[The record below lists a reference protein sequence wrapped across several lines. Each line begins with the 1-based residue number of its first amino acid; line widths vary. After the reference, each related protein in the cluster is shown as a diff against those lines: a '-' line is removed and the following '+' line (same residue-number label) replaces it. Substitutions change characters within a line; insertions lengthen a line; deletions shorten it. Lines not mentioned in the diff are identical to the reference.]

1 METRVQKICAAAGRV
16 IIGKE
21 DIIRRTLMAFLSEGH
36 ILLEDVPGTGKTTL
50 ARTFSKVLGLDS
62 RRIQFNS
69 DTLPSDV
76 IGFSVYDHT
85 QKKLV
90 FQEGAIMTNLL
101 VADEINR
108 TSSKT
113 QSALLEA
120 MQEGQV
126 TVDGVTRQLPKPFLV
141 IATQNPA
148 GSAGTQMLP
157 NAQLDRFMIRL
168 AMGYPSRESQ
178 ISIMKDRQAEDP
190 LTSCSAAVSR
200 DEFLSMKEQAWKVHV
215 SDLIYEYIADLIE
228 NTRQNHYVD
237 LGISPRGG
245 LALCRMAKAAAYVN
259 GRDYVTPADVQEVF
273 TDVCAHR
280 LILSPQARLHDQS
293 RKKILS
299 DILKQVKCPDTAK
312 SVL

>member
-1 METRVQKICAAAGRV
+1 MGTKVQEICAAVGRV

-21 DIIRRTLMAFLSEGH
+21 EIIRRTLMAFLSEGH

-50 ARTFSKVLGLDS
+50 AMTFSKVLGLDS

-76 IGFSVYDHT
+76 IGFSVYDHM

-126 TVDGVTRQLPKPFLV
+126 TVDGVTRQLPRPFLV

-168 AMGYPSRESQ
+168 AMGYPNRDSQ
-178 ISIMKDRQAEDP
+178 ISLMRDRQSRDP
-190 LTSCSAAVSR
+190 LATCSAVVSR
-200 DEFLSMKEQAWKVHV
+200 DEFLNMTEEAWKVHV
-215 SDLIYEYIADLIE
+215 SDLIYEYITDLIE

-245 LALCRMAKAAAYVN
+245 LALCRMAKAAAFVN

-273 TDVCAHR
+273 IDVCAHR
-280 LILSPQARLHDQS
+280 LILSPQAKLHDQN
-293 RKKILS
+293 RRKILS
-299 DILKQVKCPDTAK
+299 DILAQVKCPDAVK